1 MLIAS
6 YVFYS
11 ARCLSGLPYIL
22 LTTLTTYLAGLLI
35 GRVRLH
41 AAEESTARPDFKKD
55 IRNKCKRQ
63 CRQITVFTLI
73 LNLSLLAFFKYTD
86 SVLQFS
92 GHSPLGLLLPL
103 GISFYTFQAL
113 GYLLDVS
120 GNKIQPERNPVRF
133 ALFISFFPQLLQGP
147 IGRYEP
153 LSAQYREPENVT
165 FQQALQAL
173 FLILWGLIKKLVLA
187 DRALGFV
194 SAVFD
199 VPADTYGA
207 AMNILGVLLYSL
219 QQYCDFSGG
228 IDLVIGIAEL
238 MGIHLPQNFRQP
250 YFSVSLAD
258 FWRRWHITL
267 GAWMRDYVFYP
278 FALSKPISAL
288 AKHIRKKNTVLART
302 IPAALGN
309 LLVFF
314 IVGLWHGATS
324 NYILWGLYNGII
336 LAFSSLMEPVY
347 KKYESSQ
354 RLAVFHLFRI
364 VRTFAIVNIGWFFD
378 RSLNGL
384 DAFIRIR
391 SLITDW
397 RPNEISAAVLD
408 SMQLPSHDLAVLLIG
423 SIILLFVS
431 LLREKSINIRL
442 KLSICPFPIRWLLFL
457 IMILSIIIFGVWGTG
472 YNEAAFLYYQF

>member
-1 MLIAS
+1 
-6 YVFYS
+6 
-11 ARCLSGLPYIL
+11 
-22 LTTLTTYLAGLLI
+22 
-35 GRVRLH
+35 
-41 AAEESTARPDFKKD
+41 
-55 IRNKCKRQ
+55 
-63 CRQITVFTLI
+63 
-73 LNLSLLAFFKYTD
+73 
-86 SVLQFS
+86 
-92 GHSPLGLLLPL
+92 
-103 GISFYTFQAL
+103 
-113 GYLLDVS
+113 
-120 GNKIQPERNPVRF
+120 
-133 ALFISFFPQLLQGP
+133 
-147 IGRYEP
+147 
-153 LSAQYREPENVT
+153 
-165 FQQALQAL
+165 
-173 FLILWGLIKKLVLA
+173 
-187 DRALGFV
+187 
-194 SAVFD
+194 
-199 VPADTYGA
+199 
-207 AMNILGVLLYSL
+207 MNIIGVLLYSL

-314 IVGLWHGATS
+314 LVGLWHGATS

-364 VRTFAIVNIGWFFD
+364 VRTFVIVNIGWFFD